1 MFGDAGTVWDDGS
14 AFDSQ
19 NFIAGWGLGLRLLV
33 PIVGM
38 VRLDVAWGG
47 GSGYGAMFHI
57 GAYEKA
63 VMARRRVR

>member
-1 MFGDAGTVWDDGS
+1 VFADAGTVWDEGR

-19 NFIAGWGLGLRLLV
+19 NVIAGWGFGLRLLV
-33 PIVGM
+33 PIVGQ

-47 GSGYGAMFHI
+47 SGSGGMFHI

-63 VMARRRVR
+63 TMSRKRVR